1 MTLPTTMKAILK
13 AERAPGL
20 IYVEDYPMPSLKH
33 GEVLVKVQAGSICG
47 TDIHIYKWDEWS
59 QKRLKPPFVVGHE
72 ITGVVAAV
80 SPDVD
85 HVAVGDQ
92 VSLESHVVCNTC
104 YFCRT
109 GRAHLCEKTQI
120 IGVDRDGGF
129 ADYIAIPAQNIWK
142 NSPSTPLPIAVIEE
156 NLGNAVH
163 TVMAQDV
170 SAKFVLVTGCG
181 PVGLMAIAVAKAAGA
196 RAVIATDV
204 SRYRLD
210 LACQMGADRAVDV
223 RHEDLISIITEVTS
237 GEGID
242 VLLEMSGAPSAINEG
257 FAALKEGGEA
267 ALLGL
272 TPGAFTFDLNA
283 HIVFKGAVVRG
294 IVGRRLW
301 ETWYQA
307 HGLLESGALRLD
319 GLVTHTFPMRD
330 FEQAYQTFMSGSSG
344 KIMLIP

>member
-1 MTLPTTMKAILK
+1 MDFPTKMKAILK
-13 AERAPGL
+13 AERGL
-20 IYVEDYPMPSLKH
+20 GLRYVEDYPVPRLKH

-47 TDIHIYKWDEWS
+47 TDIHIYKWDEWA
-59 QKRLKPPFVVGHE
+59 QRRLKPPFVVGHE
-72 ITGVVAAV
+72 IAGTVVAC
-80 SPDVD
+80 SPEIE
-85 HVAVGDQ
+85 HIAIGDQ

-129 ADYIAIPAQNIWK
+129 AEYIAIPAQNVWK
-142 NSPSTPLPIAVIEE
+142 NPPEMPLTLAVIQE

-196 RAVIATDV
+196 RAVIATDI
-204 SRYRLD
+204 SPYRLN
-210 LACQMGADRAVDV
+210 LARRMGADRVVDV
-223 RHEDLISIITEVTS
+223 RHEDLAAAIHACTH
-237 GEGID
+237 GEGVD
-242 VLLEMSGAPSAINEG
+242 VLLEMSGAPSAIDQG

-272 TPGAFTFDLNA
+272 APGAFTFDLNA
-283 HIVFKGAVVRG
+283 HVVFKGAIVRG

-307 HGLLESGALRLD
+307 RGLLESGALKLD
-319 GLVTHTFPMRD
+319 GLVTHTFPMGD
-330 FEQAYQTFMSGSSG
+330 FEQAYHTFMSGQSG

>member
-1 MTLPTTMKAILK
+1 MNLPVKMKAILK
-13 AERAPGL
+13 AERGEGL
-20 IYVEDYPMPSLKH
+20 RYVEDYPVPTLKH
-33 GEVLVKVQAGSICG
+33 GDVLVKVQAGSICG
-47 TDIHIYKWDEWS
+47 TDIHIYKWDDWA
-59 QKRLKPPFVVGHE
+59 QRRLKPPFVVGHE
-72 ITGVVAAV
+72 ITGVVVAV
-80 SPDVD
+80 SPEIE

-129 ADYIAIPAQNIWK
+129 AEYIAIPAQNIWK
-142 NSPSTPLPIAVIEE
+142 NPPDMPLELAVIQE

-196 RAVIATDV
+196 RAVIATDI
-204 SRYRLD
+204 SPYRLS
-210 LACQMGADRAVDV
+210 LACRMGADRAVNV
-223 RHEDLISIITEVTS
+223 RRESLMAIIEEVTD

-272 TPGAFTFDLNA
+272 APSAFTFDLNA
-283 HIVFKGAVVRG
+283 HIVFKGAIVRG

-307 HGLLESGALRLD
+307 HGLLQSGALRLD
-319 GLVTHTFPMRD
+319 GLVTHHFPMAE
-330 FEQAYQTFMSGSSG
+330 FERAYQTFMSGESG
-344 KIMLIP
+344 KVMLIP